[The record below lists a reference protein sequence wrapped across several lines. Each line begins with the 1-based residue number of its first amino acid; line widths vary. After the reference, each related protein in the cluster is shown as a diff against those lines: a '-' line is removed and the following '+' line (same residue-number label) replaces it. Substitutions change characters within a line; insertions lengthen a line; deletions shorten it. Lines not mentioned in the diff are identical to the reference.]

1 MGRNRPGTQ
10 PILLPTG
17 GPQGQRQALQAAQQA
32 VPLPAGPVGM
42 AGGAQA
48 PPPPD
53 MPRPDIFGPT
63 ARPDEPLTAGA
74 ALGAGPPNPGML
86 PEDPAELLRLLNT
99 LYPSPGTKRM
109 MERFNN
115 ASA

>member
-1 MGRNRPGTQ
+1 
-10 PILLPTG
+10 
-17 GPQGQRQALQAAQQA
+17 
-32 VPLPAGPVGM
+32 
-42 AGGAQA
+42 
-48 PPPPD
+48 
-53 MPRPDIFGPT
+53 
-63 ARPDEPLTAGA
+63 
-74 ALGAGPPNPGML
+74 ML